1 MKGGNNA
8 RYRKTVT
15 VTPITATVDS
25 MSPYN
30 AYTGQS
36 KHNDS
41 GDYTIILHG
50 LLDIANT

>member
-8 RYRKTVT
+8 RYRKNRYSN
-15 VTPITATVDS
+15 ANYCNGR

-30 AYTGQS
+30 AYTGQF

>member
-1 MKGGNNA
+1 MLDTE
-8 RYRKTVT
+8 KTVT
-15 VTPITATVDS
+15 ATPITATVES

-30 AYTGQS
+30 AYTGKF
-36 KHNDS
+36 KHHDL

>member
-1 MKGGNNA
+1 MKANK
-8 RYRKTVT
+8 KTVT
-15 VTPITATVDS
+15 ATPITETVES

-41 GDYTIILHG
+41 GDYIIILHG

>member
-1 MKGGNNA
+1 MLQTE
-8 RYRKTVT
+8 KTVT
-15 VTPITATVDS
+15 ATPITATVES

-30 AYTGQS
+30 AYTGKF

-50 LLDIANT
+50 LAHIANT

>member
-8 RYRKTVT
+8 RYRKNRYSK
-15 VTPITATVDS
+15 ANYCNGH

-30 AYTGQS
+30 AYTGQF
-36 KHNDS
+36 KHDDS

-50 LLDIANT
+50 LAHIANT

>member
-1 MKGGNNA
+1 MKTNK
-8 RYRKTVT
+8 KTAT
-15 VTPITATVDS
+15 VRLITATVES

-30 AYTGQS
+30 AYTGQF

>member
-1 MKGGNNA
+1 MKTNK
-8 RYRKTVT
+8 KTVT
-15 VTPITATVDS
+15 ATPITETVES
-25 MSPYN
+25 MSPYK
-30 AYTGQS
+30 AYTGKF

>member
-1 MKGGNNA
+1 MLDTE
-8 RYRKTVT
+8 KTVT
-15 VTPITATVDS
+15 ATPITATVES

-30 AYTGQS
+30 AYTGKF

-50 LLDIANT
+50 LAHIANT